1 MEGLHS
7 SIACLVAA
15 SLLFC
20 RPGFLFIASM
30 IDVCMNELK
39 LFVGVIP
46 SDIHTLLSRCDV
58 HCHSL
63 TLVT

>member
-20 RPGFLFIASM
+20 RGAQQCVYLPPGFLFIASM
-30 IDVCMNELK
+30 IDVCMNELTNY
-39 LFVGVIP
+39 L
-46 SDIHTLLSRCDV
+46 
-58 HCHSL
+58 
-63 TLVT
+63 